1 MTTVEFQLKN
11 FIQFNLLLL
20 RKPIVS
26 SVAKTTTHYH
36 LMQAEI
42 QISQRFLCK
51 PCRSQKTIFFSVKVL
66 CILHGLPLAYYLN
79 LSII

>member
-20 RKPIVS
+20 RKPIVHVIS
-26 SVAKTTTHYH
+26 IAKTTTHYH
-36 LMQAEI
+36 LMQAEL

-51 PCRSQKTIFFSVKVL
+51 PC
-66 CILHGLPLAYYLN
+66 
-79 LSII
+79 